1 MVFGLG
7 RINKALRLFV
17 AIICCLMSYVP
28 AQAQFYYTGR
38 GPASLKWEQIKAPDY
53 QLLYPK
59 GFRPTALG
67 VAAFMDTISPY
78 IAYNFPDP
86 VKRIPIILRTENM
99 RSNGYVTWAPKH
111 GELITAPPTSGF
123 AVPWLKQLSV
133 HEWRHVVQMSNMKHG
148 LTKIATWVL
157 GEAGISVGLLA
168 VSSWLLEGDAT
179 LAETQF
185 SEFGRGKQPSFSIE
199 YRALAAKGQ
208 LTGMR
213 LDKLIC
219 GSYKTMIPDIYK
231 FGYQVTTA
239 GETYH
244 SPTLWGDI
252 IKYSG
257 KWPIFVV
264 PDHFYLKKHFN
275 TDIRQLTRRTFKEL
289 DQYWAQSLIPN
300 NYNLLTQPTKHY
312 TTYKYPI
319 ADPTTSGSSVI
330 AVKSQFYSPTK
341 FVRFDP
347 RSGTEKRIRF
357 TGMMSSR
364 PITKGNTM
372 YWTEYKAHP
381 IWEQSGFSQIKTM
394 NLLTGRTKSEKRW
407 GRNFYVTP
415 LGDNLIA
422 YSLLDDQSTNH
433 LVLSDSCFRSVAEYR
448 FGEATEIQGLA
459 SDADGDELFF
469 LALDHSGVW
478 IGGIEI
484 KHDGEKGC
492 SFGAIRT
499 IRKPSVV
506 SMANLSSS
514 GDRLYFESIA
524 SGKDEVHTIDTRT
537 LREDR
542 ITGST
547 FGAFM
552 PSVADGDSTLWMTS
566 YTSGGYMLARTK
578 ATKSVEQIS
587 WSRLPKDLLNPPRYQ
602 WKVPKIDS
610 IRITPN
616 APTDHTQKRYSK
628 AGRWFNVHSWA
639 PVAFDGD
646 FIDMRT
652 DLLISFGLTAF
663 FQSTM
668 GDMRGFFT
676 YSPTHKGNWMKGRFT
691 YTGLPVQ
698 INFMGEYGGGNQG
711 VYLSRDGVGSNPTIQ
726 LTKPL
731 SKYVAVGVGAS
742 MPLDFSGGAWYRTL
756 NPSFQYTYTND
767 RLYSTDT
774 SYTTGL
780 HHYVA
785 SIYWGQNMAMA
796 YQNLRPK
803 YGYSVRATVLSGFNK
818 GFGLTSSLSA
828 SCYLPGVWRN
838 HSLYLQTLFSYQ
850 SDERYQSSTKLI
862 TLKGVYNPRAAKGYI
877 AAVAQYAL
885 PLAYPD
891 WGWDGKLYIK
901 RIWMNLYGGYTRG
914 EYFKYGGGFDT
925 LRHNSLAVD
934 ATVDFNLFRAF
945 DLSLTFTVAKPSNI
959 RGVWFGVGFNFKI

>member
-1 MVFGLG
+1 MKLESRRGHRGLG
-7 RINKALRLFV
+7 LLMAV
-17 AIICCLMSYVP
+17 VCCLLCYVP
-28 AQAQFYYTGR
+28 AKAQFYYTGR
-38 GPASLKWEQIKAPDY
+38 GSASLKWEQIKAPDY
-53 QLLYPK
+53 QLLYPS

-78 IAYNFPDP
+78 IGYNFPGP

-157 GEAGISVGLLA
+157 GEAGISLGLLA
-168 VSSWLLEGDAT
+168 VSGWLLEGDAT

-185 SEFGRGKQPSFSIE
+185 SEFGRGKQPSFSME
-199 YRALAAKGQ
+199 YRALASTGQ
-208 LTGMR
+208 LGRMMH
-213 LDKLIC
+213 DKLIC

-231 FGYQVTTA
+231 FGYQITTA

-275 TDIRQLTRRTFKEL
+275 TTIRELTKRTFKEL

-300 NYNLLTQPTKHY
+300 NYNLLTLPTKNY
-312 TTYKYPI
+312 TTYKYPM
-319 ADPTTSGSSVI
+319 ADPTTGGESVVAI
-330 AVKSQFYSPTK
+330 KSQFYCPTK
-341 FVRFDP
+341 FIRFDP
-347 RSGTEKRIRF
+347 RSGTEKRIRY
-357 TGMMSSR
+357 TGSMSSR
-364 PITKGNTM
+364 PVIQGNTM
-372 YWTEYKAHP
+372 YWTEHKSHP
-381 IWEQSGFSQIKTM
+381 IWEQSSFSQIKSM
-394 NLLTGRTKSEKRW
+394 DLATGKAKSARRW

-415 LGDNLIA
+415 LRANGFA
-422 YSLLDDQSTNH
+422 FSSLDEQSANY
-433 LVLSDSCFRSVAEYR
+433 LVLSDSCFNSVAEYR
-448 FGEATEIQGLA
+448 FDEATEIQGLA
-459 SDADGDELFF
+459 SNAKGDELFF

-478 IGGIEI
+478 IGGVEI
-484 KHDGEKGC
+484 RRDDTGL
-492 SFGAIRT
+492 SFGRVRT

-514 GDRLYFESIA
+514 GERLYFESIA
-524 SGKDEVHTIDTRT
+524 SGKDEIHTIDTRT

-552 PSVADGDSTLWMTS
+552 PSVAQGDSTLWMS
-566 YTSGGYMLARTK
+566 GYTSGGYMLAKTK
-578 ATKSVEQIS
+578 ATKSVEQVE
-587 WSRLPKDLLNPPRYQ
+587 WSRLPKDILNPPRYQ
-602 WKVPKIDS
+602 WQVPKIDS

-616 APTDHTQKRYSK
+616 APTHHHKLKRYSK

-676 YSPTHKGNWMKGRFT
+676 YSPTHKGDWMKGRFI

-698 INFMGEYGGGNQG
+698 FNFVGEYGGGNQG
-711 VYLSRDGVGSNPTIQ
+711 VYGLYQNLGDELLRDPF
-726 LTKPL
+726 
-731 SKYVAVGVGAS
+731 SKYMSLGVGAS
-742 MPLDFSGGAWYRTL
+742 MPLNFSSGAWYRTL
-756 NPSFQYTYTND
+756 NPSFQYAYTNA
-767 RLYSTDT
+767 RLYHTARE
-774 SYTTGL
+774 YTTGL
-780 HHYVA
+780 HQYSA
-785 SIYWGQNMAMA
+785 SLYWSQNMAMA

-803 YGYSVRATVLSGFNK
+803 FGYAVRGAVLSGFNK
-818 GFGLTSSLSA
+818 DFGLTSSLWVSG
-828 SCYLPGVWRN
+828 YLPGIWRN
-838 HSLYLQTLFSYQ
+838 HSLALQTLFSYQ
-850 SDERYQSSTKLI
+850 TDERYKSSSKLI
-862 TLKGVYNPRAAKGYI
+862 TLKGVYNPYAAKGYI
-877 AAVAQYAL
+877 AATAEYAL

-901 RIWMNLYGGYTRG
+901 RLWINLYGGYSRG
-914 EYFKYGGGFDT
+914 EYFNGSGYT
-925 LRHNSLAVD
+925 TRRHNSLAVD
-934 ATVDFNLFRAF
+934 LTVDYNLFRAF
-945 DLSLTFTVAKPSNI
+945 DLTTTFTLAKPSNI
-959 RGVWFGVGFNFKI
+959 KGVWFGVGFNFKF